1 MLAAQ
6 GCCGFSAIPVA
17 CQEWVRR
24 DQPPGVAWRQCSGSV
39 DGTTRPHSLGLVD
52 TGWMAMLFT
61 DSGDSD
67 GETEW
72 GGMTLV

>member
-1 MLAAQ
+1 MGRPAH
-6 GCCGFSAIPVA
+6 IP
-17 CQEWVRR
+17 W
-24 DQPPGVAWRQCSGSV
+24 
-39 DGTTRPHSLGLVD
+39 GLVD